1 MKCCDQEVTTP
12 FCPHCGKPASA
23 VESLYRHVA
32 STAKTQRSIF
42 ESVKKDHP
50 QWPTAKREEKIQKW
64 ELWRDSLR
72 ELIDK
77 H

>member
-12 FCPHCGKPASA
+12 FCPQCGQPASPL
-23 VESLYRHVA
+23 EELYQHVA
-32 STAKTQRSIF
+32 KTAKMQRSIL
-42 ESVKKDHP
+42 ESDRRAFP
-50 QWPTAKREEKIQKW
+50 QSPSEKREAKVVKW